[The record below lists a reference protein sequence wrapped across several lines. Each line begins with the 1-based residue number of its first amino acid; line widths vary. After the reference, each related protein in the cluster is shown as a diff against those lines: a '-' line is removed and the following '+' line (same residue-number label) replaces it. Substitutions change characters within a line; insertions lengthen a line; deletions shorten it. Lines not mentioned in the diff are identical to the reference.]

1 MSARVAPAVRRA
13 VWLSYTFQ
21 FFFGLLLWLP
31 VFYEYQRQIGLSD
44 EQIFGIQSIY
54 YIAFCLLEIPTG
66 MVADRFDY
74 RHCLVAGGVVLIAA
88 NLTPVFLA
96 SYTGFLVHFLLIA
109 LARSLVSGAASAY
122 LYEYMH
128 SAGAGEAYPQAEGYG
143 RSYSLIGKVVC
154 WPVVGLL
161 MQWNMPSP
169 YWLSACNAAIAV
181 FAAVALPAIP
191 GRSAASAASPG
202 HSAAQSTNPGHQGHS
217 AAPPTDPVRP
227 GHSAALP
234 VNPDPSDRLTASN
247 APGGSDD
254 PAPDQSGRPARPPI
268 SVALRGAFAQMRS
281 SRLLVLLMVQGVA
294 IFTLARICS
303 VNLFQPILDSKNTP
317 VVLYGVVM
325 ALMTVFEALGA
336 ARPNWLRNRISD
348 VRSVFLLTVAMAVT
362 LALAGLLGIAGSV
375 IALCV
380 FSLACGLSFPIQRA
394 LLNAAITDSRYRAT
408 LLSIESIIDRAV
420 CALVALAL
428 GSYLAAGNLTGFL
441 VQTAIVTCV
450 VMVVIGILI
459 KAVRRRTEATTAA

>member
-1 MSARVAPAVRRA
+1 MIAVRRA

-44 EQIFGIQSIY
+44 AQIFGIQSIY

-74 RHCLVAGGVVLIAA
+74 RHCLVAGGVVLIGA
-88 NLTPVFLA
+88 NLTPVLLA
-96 SYTGFLVHFLLIA
+96 DYTGFLVHFLLIA

-128 SAGAGEAYPQAEGYG
+128 AAGAGADYPQAEGYG

-169 YWLSACNAAIAV
+169 YWLSAINAAIAV
-181 FAAVALPAIP
+181 LAAVLLPAIP
-191 GRSAASAASPG
+191 ARLAQPAASTGSGDSASG
-202 HSAAQSTNPGHQGHS
+202 
-217 AAPPTDPVRP
+217 
-227 GHSAALP
+227 
-234 VNPDPSDRLTASN
+234 
-247 APGGSDD
+247 
-254 PAPDQSGRPARPPI
+254 RPPI
-268 SVALRGAFAQMRS
+268 SVALRGSFAQMRG

-303 VNLFQPILDSKNTP
+303 VNLFQPILDSKQTP

-336 ARPNWLRNRISD
+336 ARPSWLRKRISD
-348 VRSVFLLTVAMAVT
+348 VRSVFLLTIAMAVT
-362 LALAGLLGIAGSV
+362 LALAGLLGIVGSV
-375 IALCV
+375 IALCL

-428 GSYLAAGNLTGFL
+428 GDYLRHGQLTDFL

-450 VMVVIGILI
+450 LMVVIAGLI
-459 KAVRRRTEATTAA
+459 TMARRRTGAATPA

>member
-1 MSARVAPAVRRA
+1 MTAAVRRA

-31 VFYEYQRQIGLSD
+31 VFYEYQRQLGLSD

-88 NLTPVFLA
+88 NLTPVFSG

-128 SAGAGEAYPQAEGYG
+128 AAGAGEAYPQAEGYG

-169 YWLSACNAAIAV
+169 YWLSAVNAGIAV
-181 FAAVALPAIP
+181 LAAVLLPAIP
-191 GRSAASAASPG
+191 AK
-202 HSAAQSTNPGHQGHS
+202 AQ
-217 AAPPTDPVRP
+217 
-227 GHSAALP
+227 ALTP
-234 VNPDPSDRLTASN
+234 N
-247 APGGSDD
+247 
-254 PAPDQSGRPARPPI
+254 GRPPRPPI
-268 SVALRGAFAQMRS
+268 SVALRGSFGQMRA

-303 VNLFQPILDSKNTP
+303 VNLFQPILDSKQTP

-336 ARPNWLRNRISD
+336 ARPTWLRNRLSD
-348 VRSVFLLTVAMAVT
+348 VRSVFVLTVVMAVT
-362 LALAGLLGIAGSV
+362 LALAGLLGTVGAV
-375 IALCV
+375 VALCL

-428 GSYLAAGNLTGFL
+428 GSYLESGRLTDFL
-441 VQTAIVTCV
+441 VQTAVATCV
-450 VMVVIGILI
+450 LMVVIAWLI
-459 KAVRRRTEATTAA
+459 TMARRRTRTAATGQR

>member
-1 MSARVAPAVRRA
+1 MNPAVRRA

-44 EQIFGIQSIY
+44 TQIFGIQSIY

-74 RHCLVAGGVVLIAA
+74 RHCLVAGGVVLIGA
-88 NLTPVFLA
+88 NLTPVFLS
-96 SYTGFLVHFLLIA
+96 SYTGFLIHFLLIA

-169 YWLSACNAAIAV
+169 YWLSAINAAIAV
-181 FAAVALPAIP
+181 GAAVILPAIP
-191 GRSAASAASPG
+191 RRTASSDE
-202 HSAAQSTNPGHQGHS
+202 
-217 AAPPTDPVRP
+217 AAP
-227 GHSAALP
+227 A
-234 VNPDPSDRLTASN
+234 
-247 APGGSDD
+247 
-254 PAPDQSGRPARPPI
+254 GRPERPPI
-268 SVALRGAFAQMRS
+268 SVALRGAFAQMRG

-303 VNLFQPILDSKNTP
+303 VNLFQPILDSKSTP

-336 ARPNWLRNRISD
+336 ARPNWLRKRISD
-348 VRSVFLLTVAMAVT
+348 VRSVFLLTIAMAVT
-362 LALAGLLGIAGSV
+362 LALAGLMGIVGSV

-428 GSYLAAGNLTGFL
+428 GSYLQSGALNEFL

-450 VMVVIGILI
+450 VMVVIAVLI
-459 KAVRRRTEATTAA
+459 RTTRRRTEVTSAT

>member
-1 MSARVAPAVRRA
+1 MTAVRKA

-31 VFYEYQRQIGLSD
+31 VFYEYQRQLGLSD
-44 EQIFGIQSIY
+44 VQIFGIQSIY

-66 MVADRFDY
+66 LVADRFDY
-74 RHCLVAGGVVLIAA
+74 RHCLIAGGVVLIGA

-96 SYTGFLVHFLLIA
+96 SYSGFLIHFLLIA

-128 SAGAGEAYPQAEGYG
+128 AAGVGADYPQAEGYG

-169 YWLSACNAAIAV
+169 YWLSAINAAIAV
-181 FAAVALPAIP
+181 LAAVALPAIP
-191 GRSAASAASPG
+191 TRRSPAGDAHVSGSLG
-202 HSAAQSTNPGHQGHS
+202 SSGQVSHSRG
-217 AAPPTDPVRP
+217 
-227 GHSAALP
+227 
-234 VNPDPSDRLTASN
+234 SDRLA
-247 APGGSDD
+247 
-254 PAPDQSGRPARPPI
+254 RPAV
-268 SVALRGAFAQMRS
+268 SVALRGSFAQMRA

-303 VNLFQPILDSKNTP
+303 VNLFQPILDSKQTP

-336 ARPNWLRNRISD
+336 ARPNWLRSRLSD
-348 VRSVFLLTVAMAVT
+348 VRSVFVLTLAMAVT
-362 LALAGLLGIAGSV
+362 LALAGLLGVVGSV
-375 IALCV
+375 VALCL

-428 GSYLAAGNLTGFL
+428 GSYLQSGALTDFL
-441 VQTAIVTCV
+441 IQTALVTGV
-450 VMVVIGILI
+450 VMVVIAVLI
-459 KAVRRRTEATTAA
+459 RLTRRRAEAPAPS

>member
-1 MSARVAPAVRRA
+1 MSAVKRA
-13 VWLSYTFQ
+13 VWLSYSFQ

-44 EQIFGIQSIY
+44 AQIFGIQSIY

-88 NLTPVFLA
+88 NMTPVFL
-96 SYTGFLVHFLLIA
+96 SDYTGFLVHFLLIA

-128 SAGAGEAYPQAEGYG
+128 AAGAGADYLQAEGYG

-169 YWLSACNAAIAV
+169 YWLSAINAAIAV
-181 FAAVALPAIP
+181 LAAVLLPAIP
-191 GRSAASAASPG
+191 LRPSASAPSDSSSRAVDSADSGRSSRAVDMDSPTPSGEPVSGAAGASPV
-202 HSAAQSTNPGHQGHS
+202 
-217 AAPPTDPVRP
+217 AAPTP
-227 GHSAALP
+227 
-234 VNPDPSDRLTASN
+234 
-247 APGGSDD
+247 
-254 PAPDQSGRPARPPI
+254 SGRPPRPPI
-268 SVALRGAFAQMRS
+268 LVALRGAFAQMRG
-281 SRLLVLLMVQGVA
+281 SRLLVLFMVQGVA
-294 IFTLARICS
+294 IFTLARICT
-303 VNLFQPILDSKNTP
+303 VNLFQPILDSKQTP

-325 ALMTVFEALGA
+325 AMMTLFESFGA
-336 ARPNWLRNRISD
+336 ARPNLLRKRISD
-348 VRSVFLLTVAMAVT
+348 VRSVFVLTVVMAVA
-362 LALAGLLGIAGSV
+362 LALAGVLGIAGSV
-375 IALCV
+375 IALGV

-428 GSYLAAGNLTGFL
+428 GSYLQNGRLTDFL

-450 VMVVIGILI
+450 VMVVIAALI
-459 KAVRRRTEATTAA
+459 TITRRRTGATTPA

>member
-1 MSARVAPAVRRA
+1 MSAVRRA

-44 EQIFGIQSIY
+44 AQIFGIQSIY

-74 RHCLVAGGVVLIAA
+74 RHCLVAGGVVLIGA
-88 NLTPVFLA
+88 NLTPVLL
-96 SYTGFLVHFLLIA
+96 SDYTGFLVHFLLIA

-128 SAGAGEAYPQAEGYG
+128 AAGAGAGYPQAEGYG

-169 YWLSACNAAIAV
+169 YWLSAINAAIAV
-181 FAAVALPAIP
+181 LAAVLLPAIP
-191 GRSAASAASPG
+191 ARLSPPPASGSSTSTTPAA
-202 HSAAQSTNPGHQGHS
+202 T
-217 AAPPTDPVRP
+217 
-227 GHSAALP
+227 
-234 VNPDPSDRLTASN
+234 
-247 APGGSDD
+247 
-254 PAPDQSGRPARPPI
+254 SGRPPRPPI
-268 SVALRGAFAQMRS
+268 SVALRGSFAQMRG

-303 VNLFQPILDSKNTP
+303 VNLFQPILDSKQTP

-336 ARPNWLRNRISD
+336 ARPSWLRNRISD
-348 VRSVFLLTVAMAVT
+348 VRSVFLLTIAMAVT
-362 LALAGLLGIAGSV
+362 LALTGLLGIVGSV
-375 IALCV
+375 IALCL

-428 GSYLAAGNLTGFL
+428 GDYLQNGQLTDFL

-450 VMVVIGILI
+450 LMVVIAGLI
-459 KAVRRRTEATTAA
+459 TMARRKTGAGTPA

>member
-1 MSARVAPAVRRA
+1 MGKNDIRRA

-44 EQIFGIQSIY
+44 AQIFGIQSIY

-74 RHCLVAGGVVLIAA
+74 RHCLVAGGVVLIGA
-88 NLTPVFLA
+88 NLTPVFL
-96 SYTGFLVHFLLIA
+96 SDYTGFLVHFLLIA

-128 SAGAGEAYPQAEGYG
+128 AAGAGADYPQAEGYG

-169 YWLSACNAAIAV
+169 YWLSAINAAIAV
-181 FAAVALPAIP
+181 LAAVLLPAIP
-191 GRSAASAASPG
+191 ARLSQPSAATGPG
-202 HSAAQSTNPGHQGHS
+202 DSTP
-217 AAPPTDPVRP
+217 
-227 GHSAALP
+227 
-234 VNPDPSDRLTASN
+234 
-247 APGGSDD
+247 
-254 PAPDQSGRPARPPI
+254 GRPPRPPI
-268 SVALRGAFAQMRS
+268 SVALRGSFAQMRG

-303 VNLFQPILDSKNTP
+303 VNLFQPILDSKQTL

-336 ARPNWLRNRISD
+336 ARPSWLRKRISD
-348 VRSVFLLTVAMAVT
+348 VRSVFLLTIAMAVT
-362 LALAGLLGIAGSV
+362 LALAGLFGIVGSV
-375 IALCV
+375 IALCL

-428 GSYLAAGNLTGFL
+428 GDYLQHGRLTDFL

-450 VMVVIGILI
+450 LMVVIAGLI
-459 KAVRRRTEATTAA
+459 TMARRKAETATVG

>member
-1 MSARVAPAVRRA
+1 MNPAVRRA

-44 EQIFGIQSIY
+44 TQIFGIQSIY

-74 RHCLVAGGVVLIAA
+74 RHCLVAGGVVLIGA
-88 NLTPVFLA
+88 NLTPVFLS
-96 SYTGFLVHFLLIA
+96 SYTGFLIHFLLIA

-169 YWLSACNAAIAV
+169 YWLSAINAAIAV
-181 FAAVALPAIP
+181 GAAVILPAIP
-191 GRSAASAASPG
+191 RRTANSDK
-202 HSAAQSTNPGHQGHS
+202 
-217 AAPPTDPVRP
+217 AAP
-227 GHSAALP
+227 A
-234 VNPDPSDRLTASN
+234 
-247 APGGSDD
+247 
-254 PAPDQSGRPARPPI
+254 GRPERPPI
-268 SVALRGAFAQMRS
+268 SVALRGSFAQMRG

-303 VNLFQPILDSKNTP
+303 VNLFQPILDSKSTP

-336 ARPNWLRNRISD
+336 ARPNWLRKRISD
-348 VRSVFLLTVAMAVT
+348 VRSVFLLTIAMAVT
-362 LALAGLLGIAGSV
+362 LALAGLMGIVGSV

-428 GSYLAAGNLTGFL
+428 GSYLQSGALNEFL

-450 VMVVIGILI
+450 VMVVIAVLI
-459 KAVRRRTEATTAA
+459 RTTRRRTEVTSAT

>member
-1 MSARVAPAVRRA
+1 MSAVRRA

-44 EQIFGIQSIY
+44 GQIFGIQSIY

-88 NLTPVFLA
+88 NMTPVLL
-96 SYTGFLVHFLLIA
+96 SDYTGFLVHFLLIA

-128 SAGAGEAYPQAEGYG
+128 AAGAGADYPQAEGYG

-169 YWLSACNAAIAV
+169 YWLSAINAAIAV
-181 FAAVALPAIP
+181 LAAVLLPAIP
-191 GRSAASAASPG
+191 ARRSPASATVLSPPSPSATPSAGSGGSAAGTDQASPSAA
-202 HSAAQSTNPGHQGHS
+202 AEDST
-217 AAPPTDPVRP
+217 PT
-227 GHSAALP
+227 
-234 VNPDPSDRLTASN
+234 
-247 APGGSDD
+247 
-254 PAPDQSGRPARPPI
+254 SGRTPRPPI
-268 SVALRGAFAQMRS
+268 SVALRGSFAQMRA

-303 VNLFQPILDSKNTP
+303 VNLFQPILDSKQTP

-336 ARPNWLRNRISD
+336 ARPNWLRKRISD
-348 VRSVFLLTVAMAVT
+348 VRSVFVLTIAMAVT
-362 LALAGLLGIAGSV
+362 LALAGLLGIVGSV
-375 IALCV
+375 IALCL

-428 GSYLAAGNLTGFL
+428 GDYLQHGQLTDFL

-450 VMVVIGILI
+450 LMVVIAGLI
-459 KAVRRRTEATTAA
+459 TMTRHRTGAATAG

>member
-1 MSARVAPAVRRA
+1 MNAAVRRA

-44 EQIFGIQSIY
+44 TQIFGIQSSY

-88 NLTPVFLA
+88 NLTPVFLV

-169 YWLSACNAAIAV
+169 YWLSAINAAIAV
-181 FAAVALPAIP
+181 IAAVVLPAIP
-191 GRSAASAASPG
+191 RRPATSGESATSGRSLGPDSSTARARDSGSLPVSATHAGAPCGSTASPG
-202 HSAAQSTNPGHQGHS
+202 GSSAPTPGRSSTSG
-217 AAPPTDPVRP
+217 
-227 GHSAALP
+227 LP
-234 VNPDPSDRLTASN
+234 E
-247 APGGSDD
+247 
-254 PAPDQSGRPARPPI
+254 RPPI
-268 SVALRGAFAQMRS
+268 SVALRGAFAQMRG

-303 VNLFQPILDSKNTP
+303 VNLFQPILDSKSTP

-336 ARPNWLRNRISD
+336 ARPNWLRKHISD
-348 VRSVFLLTVAMAVT
+348 VRSVFLLTLAMAVT
-362 LALAGLLGIAGSV
+362 LALAGLLGIVGSV

-428 GSYLAAGNLTGFL
+428 GSYLQSGALTDFL
-441 VQTAIVTCV
+441 VQTAVVTCV
-450 VMVVIGILI
+450 VMVVIAVLI
-459 KAVRRRTEATTAA
+459 RTTRRRAEVTVT

>member
-1 MSARVAPAVRRA
+1 MNPAVRRA

-88 NLTPVFLA
+88 NLTPVFLV

-128 SAGAGEAYPQAEGYG
+128 AAGAGEAYPQAEGYG

-169 YWLSACNAAIAV
+169 YWLSAINAAIAV
-181 FAAVALPAIP
+181 FAALILPAIP
-191 GRSAASAASPG
+191 RRTVASTVP
-202 HSAAQSTNPGHQGHS
+202 
-217 AAPPTDPVRP
+217 
-227 GHSAALP
+227 
-234 VNPDPSDRLTASN
+234 
-247 APGGSDD
+247 
-254 PAPDQSGRPARPPI
+254 SGRPERPPI
-268 SVALRGAFAQMRS
+268 SVALRGAFAQMRG

-336 ARPNWLRNRISD
+336 ARPNWLRRHISD
-348 VRSVFLLTVAMAVT
+348 VRSVFLLTLAMAVT
-362 LALAGLLGIAGSV
+362 LALAGLLGIVGSV
-375 IALCV
+375 TALCV

-428 GSYLAAGNLTGFL
+428 GSYLQSGALTDFL
-441 VQTAIVTCV
+441 VQTAVVTCV
-450 VMVVIGILI
+450 VMVVIAALI
-459 KAVRRRTEATTAA
+459 RLTCRQASVTPST

>member
-1 MSARVAPAVRRA
+1 MVSVRRA

-44 EQIFGIQSIY
+44 AQIFGIQSIY

-88 NLTPVFLA
+88 NMTPVFF
-96 SYTGFLVHFLLIA
+96 SDYSGFLVHFLLIA

-128 SAGAGEAYPQAEGYG
+128 AAGAGADYPQAEGYG

-161 MQWNMPSP
+161 MQWNMSSP
-169 YWLSACNAAIAV
+169 YWLSAINAAIAV
-181 FAAVALPAIP
+181 LAAVALPAIP
-191 GRSAASAASPG
+191 ARLSQASASAA
-202 HSAAQSTNPGHQGHS
+202 
-217 AAPPTDPVRP
+217 APT
-227 GHSAALP
+227 
-234 VNPDPSDRLTASN
+234 T
-247 APGGSDD
+247 
-254 PAPDQSGRPARPPI
+254 SGRPPRPPI
-268 SVALRGAFAQMRS
+268 SVALRGSFAQMRG

-303 VNLFQPILDSKNTP
+303 VNLFQPILDSKQTP
-317 VVLYGVVM
+317 VVFYGVVM

-336 ARPNWLRNRISD
+336 ARPNWLRKRISD
-348 VRSVFLLTVAMAVT
+348 VRSVFLLTIAMAVT
-362 LALAGLLGIAGSV
+362 LALAGLFGIVGAV
-375 IALCV
+375 IALCL

-428 GSYLAAGNLTGFL
+428 GDYLQNGQLTDFL

-450 VMVVIGILI
+450 LMVIIAALI
-459 KAVRRRTEATTAA
+459 TMVRRRTGTATVS

>member
-1 MSARVAPAVRRA
+1 MNAAVRRA

-44 EQIFGIQSIY
+44 TQIFGIQSIY

-88 NLTPVFLA
+88 NLTPVFLV

-128 SAGAGEAYPQAEGYG
+128 AAGAGEAYPQAEGYG

-169 YWLSACNAAIAV
+169 YWLSAINAAIAV
-181 FAAVALPAIP
+181 LAALVLPAIP
-191 GRSAASAASPG
+191 RRPTVPASTGTPTVS
-202 HSAAQSTNPGHQGHS
+202 
-217 AAPPTDPVRP
+217 APPASTSSRQHTARATTPSVRP
-227 GHSAALP
+227 E
-234 VNPDPSDRLTASN
+234 
-247 APGGSDD
+247 
-254 PAPDQSGRPARPPI
+254 RPPI
-268 SVALRGAFAQMRS
+268 SVALRGAFAQMRG
-281 SRLLVLLMVQGVA
+281 SRLLVLLTVQGVA

-336 ARPNWLRNRISD
+336 ARPNWLRRHISD
-348 VRSVFLLTVAMAVT
+348 VRSVFVLTLAMAVT
-362 LALAGLLGIAGSV
+362 LALAGLLGIVGSV
-375 IALCV
+375 LALCV

-428 GSYLAAGNLTGFL
+428 GSYLQSGALTDFL

-450 VMVVIGILI
+450 VMVVIAGLI
-459 KAVRRRTEATTAA
+459 RLTRRRVSVTPST

>member
-1 MSARVAPAVRRA
+1 MSAVRRA

-31 VFYEYQRQIGLSD
+31 VFYEYQRQLGLSD
-44 EQIFGIQSIY
+44 TQIFGIQSIY

-88 NLTPVFLA
+88 NLTPVVLA

-128 SAGAGEAYPQAEGYG
+128 AAGAGADYPQAEGYG

-169 YWLSACNAAIAV
+169 YWLSAVNAAIAV
-181 FAAVALPAIP
+181 VAAVALPAIP
-191 GRSAASAASPG
+191 GRSSRQLDSAIAA
-202 HSAAQSTNPGHQGHS
+202 
-217 AAPPTDPVRP
+217 
-227 GHSAALP
+227 
-234 VNPDPSDRLTASN
+234 PSDRPS
-247 APGGSDD
+247 P
-254 PAPDQSGRPARPPI
+254 PPI
-268 SVALRGAFAQMRS
+268 SVALRGAFHQLRS

-303 VNLFQPILDSKNTP
+303 VNLFQPILDSKHTP

-336 ARPNWLRNRISD
+336 ARPNWLRRRVSD

-362 LALAGLLGIAGSV
+362 LALAGLLGVVGAV
-375 IALCV
+375 VALCV

-428 GSYLAAGNLTGFL
+428 GGYLEAGQLTGFL
-441 VQTAIVTCV
+441 VQTAVGTCV
-450 VMVVIGILI
+450 LMVAVGVAI
-459 KAVRRRTEATTAA
+459 KAARRRAEAATVG

>member
-1 MSARVAPAVRRA
+1 VNPAVRRA

-44 EQIFGIQSIY
+44 GQIFGIQSIY

-74 RHCLVAGGVVLIAA
+74 RHCLVAGGAVLIAA
-88 NLTPVFLA
+88 NLTPVFLV

-128 SAGAGEAYPQAEGYG
+128 SAGDGEAYPQAEGYG

-169 YWLSACNAAIAV
+169 YWLSAINAAIAV
-181 FAAVALPAIP
+181 LAAVILPAIP
-191 GRSAASAASPG
+191 RRAATSGEPAASPR
-202 HSAAQSTNPGHQGHS
+202 Q
-217 AAPPTDPVRP
+217 
-227 GHSAALP
+227 
-234 VNPDPSDRLTASN
+234 
-247 APGGSDD
+247 
-254 PAPDQSGRPARPPI
+254 PATSGRHPDQVATSGLSGRAADAYPSTAGPTVDPGRPITPTTSVRSGRPERPPI
-268 SVALRGAFAQMRS
+268 SVALRGAFAQIRG

-303 VNLFQPILDSKNTP
+303 VNLFQPILDSKSTP

-336 ARPNWLRNRISD
+336 ARPNWLRKHISD
-348 VRSVFLLTVAMAVT
+348 VRSVFLLTLAMAVT
-362 LALAGLLGIAGSV
+362 LALAGLLGIVGSV
-375 IALCV
+375 LALCV

-428 GSYLAAGNLTGFL
+428 GSYLQAGALNDFL
-441 VQTAIVTCV
+441 VQTAVLTCV
-450 VMVVIGILI
+450 VMVVIAILI
-459 KAVRRRTEATTAA
+459 RTTRRRPSVTAT

>member
-1 MSARVAPAVRRA
+1 VSAVRRA

-31 VFYEYQRQIGLSD
+31 VFYEYQRQLGLSD
-44 EQIFGIQSIY
+44 TQIFGIQSIY

-74 RHCLVAGGVVLIAA
+74 RHCLVAGGLVLIAA
-88 NLTPVFLA
+88 NLTPVVLA

-128 SAGAGEAYPQAEGYG
+128 ATGVGADYPQAEGYG

-161 MQWNMPSP
+161 MQWNLPSP
-169 YWLSACNAAIAV
+169 YWLSAINAAIAV
-181 FAAVALPAIP
+181 VAAVALPAIP
-191 GRSAASAASPG
+191 GRSSRRLASAAQPATPG
-202 HSAAQSTNPGHQGHS
+202 HSSLLSP
-217 AAPPTDPVRP
+217 APPDTASHADQPSPPAIASPSSPSPMPV
-227 GHSAALP
+227 AQP
-234 VNPDPSDRLTASN
+234 VDPSLSDRPS
-247 APGGSDD
+247 
-254 PAPDQSGRPARPPI
+254 PPPV
-268 SVALRGAFAQMRS
+268 SVALRGAFAQLRS

-303 VNLFQPILDSKNTP
+303 VNLFQPILDSKHTP

-336 ARPNWLRNRISD
+336 ARPNWLRRRVSD
-348 VRSVFLLTVAMAVT
+348 VRSVFLLTAAMAVT
-362 LALAGLLGIAGSV
+362 LALAGLLGIVGAV
-375 IALCV
+375 VALCV

-428 GSYLAAGNLTGFL
+428 GGYLEAGELTGFL
-441 VQTAIVTCV
+441 VQTAIGTCV
-450 VMVVIGILI
+450 LMVVVGVAI
-459 KAVRRRTEATTAA
+459 KAARRRAEAATVG

>member
-1 MSARVAPAVRRA
+1 MNPAVRRA

-44 EQIFGIQSIY
+44 TQIFGIQSIY

-88 NLTPVFLA
+88 NLTPVFLV

-169 YWLSACNAAIAV
+169 YWLSAINAAIAV
-181 FAAVALPAIP
+181 LAAVILPAIP
-191 GRSAASAASPG
+191 R
-202 HSAAQSTNPGHQGHS
+202 
-217 AAPPTDPVRP
+217 R
-227 GHSAALP
+227 LP
-234 VNPDPSDRLTASN
+234 VSAGPTTSSH
-247 APGGSDD
+247 S
-254 PAPDQSGRPARPPI
+254 SRPERPPI
-268 SVALRGAFAQMRS
+268 SVALRGSFAQMRG

-336 ARPNWLRNRISD
+336 ARPNWLRRHISD
-348 VRSVFLLTVAMAVT
+348 VRSVFFLTLAMAVT
-362 LALAGLLGIAGSV
+362 LALAGLLGIVGSV

-428 GSYLAAGNLTGFL
+428 GSYLQSGALTDFL

-450 VMVVIGILI
+450 VMVVIALLI
-459 KAVRRRTEATTAA
+459 RLTRRQASVTPST